1 MFAFIAAIL
10 FAIGYILDG
19 ARVHTSA
26 WFSPLA
32 LVLLGLVFLA
42 VHLHGYLW
50 PGRIRTTRTNV

>member
-1 MFAFIAAIL
+1 MFALIAAIL

-19 ARVHTSA
+19 AQVHTSA

-32 LVLLGLVFLA
+32 LALLGLVSLA

-50 PGRIRTTRTNV
+50 GGRTRTTRTNV